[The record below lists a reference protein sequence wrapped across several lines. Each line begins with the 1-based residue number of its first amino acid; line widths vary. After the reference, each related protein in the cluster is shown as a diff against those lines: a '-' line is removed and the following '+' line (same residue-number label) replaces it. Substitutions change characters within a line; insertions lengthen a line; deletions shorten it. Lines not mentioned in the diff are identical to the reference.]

1 MTDKITPKTTPKVIP
16 WSQQVAVA
24 HIPEGGLR
32 FEAVADE
39 AERTALAGQGM
50 LPGVLK
56 ARAAFELTLVG
67 GGKVFLKGR
76 VQATVVQTCVVSLD
90 PVENEID
97 ETFEALFLPE
107 PRKPRPGREAEG
119 PEDAGRGKT
128 SARAAKADPKIAAKT
143 AAKTEGKTKVEI
155 TLGEGEEDEDPPE
168 TIVNGMIDATR
179 LATEHLLLGIDP
191 YPRKPDAVFEQ
202 QTVAADPADHPFAA
216 LKALKKGKMP
226 PDSVD

>member
-1 MTDKITPKTTPKVIP
+1 MTDKINPKIIP

-39 AERTALAGQGM
+39 AERAALAKQGM

-107 PRKPRPGREAEG
+107 PRRPRPGQEAQAAD
-119 PEDAGRGKT
+119 DAGRGKA
-128 SARAAKADPKIAAKT
+128 SVRAAKADPKV

-168 TIVNGMIDATR
+168 TIVNGMIDATG
-179 LATEHLLLGIDP
+179 LATEHLFLGIDP
-191 YPRKPDAVFEQ
+191 YPRKPGVVFTPVEEQ
-202 QTVAADPADHPFAA
+202 EDPEDHPFAA
-216 LKALKKGKMP
+216 LKSLKDG
-226 PDSVD
+226 DEG

>member
-1 MTDKITPKTTPKVIP
+1 MTDKIISKTIP

-32 FEAVADE
+32 FEAVAEE
-39 AERTALAGQGM
+39 AERAALAEQGM

-97 ETFEALFLPE
+97 ESFEALFLPE
-107 PRKPRPGREAEG
+107 PRRPRAGQERAGQEVQAPDDPGR
-119 PEDAGRGKT
+119 GRS
-128 SARAAKADPKIAAKT
+128 SARAAKAAAKADPKVAAK
-143 AAKTEGKTKVEI
+143 AEGKTKVEI
-155 TLGEGEEDEDPPE
+155 TLGEGEEDEDAPE
-168 TIVNGMIDATR
+168 TIVNGMIDATG
-179 LATEHLLLGIDP
+179 LATEHLFLGIDP
-191 YPRKPDAVFEQ
+191 YPRKPGVVFTPVEEQ
-202 QTVAADPADHPFAA
+202 EDPEDHPFAA
-216 LKALKKGKMP
+216 LKSLKD
-226 PDSVD
+226 PDER